1 MDLRT
6 CEYCGIEYDASLPQC
21 PLCGR
26 NDAPAYAVTGTS
38 TRTGKRKKAGARLA
52 KSKKARTGKQMQAEP
67 DGNPYSIPK
76 WMMVVICVMLGVAVM
91 LGAAFAIYN
100 LDWFGLKKDPVIQA
114 ATPAPEEQNV
124 QTPQTPDEPDTP
136 QPPTEQQYMNEEDYV
151 PAETSEQPVEVAC
164 TGLTLGASSITF
176 DEAEQFYNITATV
189 TPADCTQEVI
199 YTSEDES
206 IATINAQGKIVAVNG
221 GSTMI
226 TVSCGTQS
234 ATCLVTCDFS
244 FAEQP
249 GQTPDEPMALNK
261 TDMTFFSPG
270 EQFTLVVTNLPE
282 EEEVIFTSADPQIA
296 SVTASGLVT
305 AMGSGTTTVTATA
318 AGQSF
323 SCIVRCN
330 LDDSAETGDGERCTI
345 SHSDVTMSIV
355 GEYFK
360 LSLKDS
366 NDEKISG
373 LSWSSS
379 DTSVC
384 TVDENGV
391 VTAVGRGTAYVS
403 TTYNGVT
410 YECIVRCNI
419 R

>member
-6 CEYCGIEYDASLPQC
+6 CEYCGIEYDASLAQC

-26 NDAPAYAVTGTS
+26 NTDVSAAAAAPRAS
-38 TRTGKRKKAGARLA
+38 GKKKKGGAHLA
-52 KSKKARTGKQMQAEP
+52 KSVKAQKAATAP
-67 DGNPYSIPK
+67 DDGNPYAIPK
-76 WMMVVICVMLGVAVM
+76 WMMVTICVILGVAVM

-100 LDWFGLKKDPVIQA
+100 LDWFGLKKSAVI
-114 ATPAPEEQNV
+114 EQEPT
-124 QTPQTPDEPDTP
+124 TPQEPDTQIDEP
-136 QPPTEQQYMNEEDYV
+136 VDTTPTEEQYMNEEDYV
-151 PAETSEQPVEVAC
+151 AGDQPQTPTVVEC
-164 TGLTLGASSITF
+164 TGLTLGTSSITF

-189 TPADCTQEVI
+189 EPADCTQEVV
-199 YTSEDES
+199 YTSADES

-221 GSTMI
+221 GSTTI

-244 FAEQP
+244 FTEQP
-249 GQTPDEPMALNK
+249 GTEETQPPELNK

-270 EQFTLVVTNLPE
+270 EQFTLVVLNLAE
-282 EEEVIFTSADPQIA
+282 DQTATFESADPQVA
-296 SVTASGLVT
+296 SVSSTGVVT

-330 LDDSAETGDGERCTI
+330 LDDSAETGSGEGRATI
-345 SHSDVTMSIV
+345 SHSDVTMAIA
-355 GEYFK
+355 GEYFR
-360 LSLKDS
+360 LSLTDA
-366 NDEKISG
+366 NGDRITG

-379 DTSVC
+379 DNSIC
-384 TVDENGV
+384 TVDSDGV

-403 TTYNGVT
+403 TTYNGVS
-410 YECIVRCNI
+410 YECIVRCNVN
-419 R
+419 

>member
-6 CEYCGIEYDASLPQC
+6 CEYCGIEYDASLTQC

-26 NDAPAYAVTGTS
+26 NADVAAVPVSG
-38 TRTGKRKKAGARLA
+38 RTAQKKKKGGARLA
-52 KSKKARTGKQMQAEP
+52 KNTKQKPSAAP
-67 DGNPYSIPK
+67 AAPDAADDGNPYAIPK
-76 WMMVVICVMLGVAVM
+76 WMMVTICVILGVAVI

-100 LDWFGLKKDPVIQA
+100 LDWFGLKKSDSAQQSQTAGETSA
-114 ATPAPEEQNV
+114 ALPEAPADTTPSEE
-124 QTPQTPDEPDTP
+124 
-136 QPPTEQQYMNEEDYV
+136 QYMNEEDYTAEPQPEK
-151 PAETSEQPVEVAC
+151 PAVVEC

-189 TPADCTQEVI
+189 EPADCTQEVV
-199 YTSEDES
+199 YTSADES
-206 IATINAQGKIVAVNG
+206 IATINAQGKIVAING
-221 GSTMI
+221 GSTTI

-244 FAEQP
+244 FTEVPGAEETLP
-249 GQTPDEPMALNK
+249 PELNN

-270 EQFTLVVTNLPE
+270 EQFTLVVLNLPE
-282 EEEVIFTSADPQIA
+282 GQEVTFASNDPQIA
-296 SVTASGLVT
+296 SVSSTGVVT

-330 LDDSAETGDGERCTI
+330 LDSSAESGSGEPTCTI

-355 GEYFK
+355 GEYFR
-360 LSLKDS
+360 LSLKDADG
-366 NDEKISG
+366 NKVSG
-373 LSWSSS
+373 LVWTSS
-379 DTSVC
+379 DNSVC
-384 TVDENGV
+384 SVDSDGV

-403 TTYNGVT
+403 TTFQGVS
-410 YECIVRCNI
+410 YECIVRCNMG
-419 R
+419 